1 MGESMKEQIDREY
14 KEIDECKKDKVEEK
28 KDKTTKKTSTDYKST
43 GLDRVISPCKQQETK
58 DGKQLTSTPNEPILS
73 NSMSTAYK
81 MLSTRSGIINSEI
94 PIIPKLV
101 F

>member
-1 MGESMKEQIDREY
+1 MKEQIDREY
-14 KEIDECKKDKVEEK
+14 KEIDECKKNKVKEEKKEK
-28 KDKTTKKTSTDYKST
+28 KDKTSKASTDYKPT
-43 GLDRVISPCKQQETK
+43 GLDRVISPCKQQEAK
-58 DGKQLTSTPNEPILS
+58 DGKKLTSTPKESIFS
-73 NSMSTAYK
+73 HSMSTAYK

>member
-1 MGESMKEQIDREY
+1 MKEQIDREY
-14 KEIDECKKDKVEEK
+14 KEIDECKKDKVKEKKEK
-28 KDKTTKKTSTDYKST
+28 KDKTTKEASTDYKPT

-58 DGKQLTSTPNEPILS
+58 DGKKLTSTPKEPIFS
-73 NSMSTAYK
+73 HSMKTAYK